1 MTRPVNSRPVV
12 AAIGIFDGVHAGHQ
26 AILKKAA
33 ARARALG
40 GSPVAVTFYPHPLSV
55 LKPTRAPELLMPL
68 SERVRAIA
76 GSGVPE
82 IRVIPFTRSFSRW
95 SPEQFVRRILAG
107 RLRVR
112 EVVVGHDFGFGAG
125 RAGTPDTLRRLGLV
139 YGFRTWVMPPV
150 RRSGERISS
159 RRIRERISR
168 GELAPAA
175 RLMGRPVSVWGT
187 VVRGSG
193 RGAKLGFPT
202 ANLKREAGIL
212 PLPGVYAVRARL
224 GGRSYP
230 GMANLGHRP
239 TFGGKKTVLEVH
251 LFGVRRRLYGRRL
264 EVVFVRRL
272 RGERR
277 FPSPEALAGQLARDA
292 ARARRVFAL
301 QARRRVV

>member
-1 MTRPVNSRPVV
+1 M
-12 AAIGIFDGVHAGHQ
+12 AAIGIFDGVHTGHQ

-33 ARARALG
+33 ARARALDG
-40 GSPVAVTFYPHPLSV
+40 TPVAVTFYPHPLSV
-55 LKPTRAPELLMPL
+55 LKPAHAPELLMPL
-68 SERVRAIA
+68 SDRIRAIA
-76 GSGVPE
+76 GSGVPQV
-82 IRVIPFTRSFSRW
+82 RVIPFTRSFSRW
-95 SPEQFVRRILAG
+95 SPERFVRRILLD
-107 RLRVR
+107 RLKVR

-125 RAGTPDTLRRLGLV
+125 RAGTPDTLRRLGSV

-150 RRSGERISS
+150 RRGGERVSS
-159 RRIRERISR
+159 RRIRERIRR
-168 GELAPAA
+168 GELAAAA

-202 ANLKREAGIL
+202 ANIKREAGIL
-212 PLPGVYAVRARL
+212 PLHGVYVVRARL

-230 GMANLGHRP
+230 GMANLGRRP
-239 TFGGKKTVLEVH
+239 TFGGKNLVLEVH

-277 FPSPEALAGQLARDA
+277 FPSPAALAGQLARDA
-292 ARARRVFAL
+292 ARAERVFAL
-301 QARRRVV
+301 QAPRRVV

>member
-1 MTRPVNSRPVV
+1 V
-12 AAIGIFDGVHAGHQ
+12 AAIGIFDGVHAGHR

-40 GSPVAVTFYPHPLSV
+40 GTPVAVTFYPHPLSV
-55 LKPTRAPELLMPL
+55 LKPTHAPELLMPL

-76 GSGVPE
+76 GSGVSKV
-82 IRVIPFTRSFSRW
+82 RVIPFTRSFSRW
-95 SPEQFVRRILAG
+95 SPEQFVCRILAG

-112 EVVVGHDFGFGAG
+112 EVVVGHDFGFGAR
-125 RAGTPDTLRRLGLV
+125 RAGTPDTLRRLGSV

-150 RRSGERISS
+150 RRGGERISS

-168 GELAPAA
+168 GELAAAA

-224 GGRSYP
+224 GKRWYV
-230 GMANLGHRP
+230 GMANIGFRP
-239 TFGGKKTVLEVH
+239 TFKKVRRQAPPLLEVH

-301 QARRRVV
+301 QTRRRVV